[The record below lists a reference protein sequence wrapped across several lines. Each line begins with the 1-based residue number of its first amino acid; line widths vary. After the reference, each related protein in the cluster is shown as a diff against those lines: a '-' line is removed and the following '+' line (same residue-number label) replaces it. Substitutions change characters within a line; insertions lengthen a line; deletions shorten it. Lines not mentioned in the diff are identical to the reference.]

1 MPDWEFVDEGDGL
14 KEWEYL
20 FEPGAVNVVEMVSPS
35 PSWVNP
41 DGNSVDVQVERYVL
55 ESSLQRSC
63 RSEDDVRALLLDL
76 GVSDV
81 KASEWAAKLWLHAR
95 PAT

>member
-1 MPDWEFVDEGDGL
+1 
-14 KEWEYL
+14 
-20 FEPGAVNVVEMVSPS
+20 VNVVEMVSPS
-35 PSWVNP
+35 PSWHNP
-41 DGNSVDVQVERYVL
+41 DGNSVDVRVERYVRDN
-55 ESSLQRSC
+55 SLLRSC

-81 KASEWAAKLWLHAR
+81 RASEWAAKLWLHVR